1 MTASREWM
9 MIIGRDAR
17 HIQISLIF
25 CFRNKSIIWQIFL
38 RLKQKKNRDDRTF
51 GCEDIDRRVRQS
63 SLFLTDNFPL
73 LNDQE
78 LGD

>member
-1 MTASREWM
+1 MA
-9 MIIGRDAR
+9 
-17 HIQISLIF
+17 
-25 CFRNKSIIWQIFL
+25 NFL
-38 RLKQKKNRDDRTF
+38 TIKTKKNRDDRTF

>member
-1 MTASREWM
+1 MSDTY
-9 MIIGRDAR
+9 IF
-17 HIQISLIF
+17 HIYFVLKISLPSGKF
-25 CFRNKSIIWQIFL
+25 SYKT
-38 RLKQKKNRDDRTF
+38 KKNRDDRTF